1 MRHVSCLQRFTITF
15 TPGILYPPILTAM
28 TQYELPKG
36 GGALLIA
43 WQLKDKHVLMVGGGE
58 VASGRIKS
66 LLVADALIT
75 LIAPRDGLH
84 PLTRFYID
92 NSDRITYHDRTFC
105 GSEDLASVDM
115 VLTAI
120 DDVEWSRRI
129 CAMCRE
135 QRIPVNVADIP
146 PSCDF
151 YFGSQ
156 IRKGPLQIMIST
168 NGNGPKLASIVRSK
182 IEECLPENV
191 DKAIENVGSLR
202 ARLRQRAPGVGG
214 DVSRK
219 RMQWISSVCTT
230 WNLDELAGLDE
241 AAMNAIL
248 SEGWERGIVPQPDR
262 TKPSRKRSF
271 NSSDIVFTLFA
282 GFFCGIAFCVAM
294 LGEENIFGGF
304 FASVISFLREQLSPS
319 ITKWRVVVPVD

>member
-1 MRHVSCLQRFTITF
+1 MAHF
-15 TPGILYPPILTAM
+15 
-28 TQYELPKG
+28 ELPIG
-36 GGALLIA
+36 GGALLLA
-43 WQLKDKHVLMVGGGE
+43 WQLKDKRVLMIGGGE

-66 LLVADALIT
+66 LLVADAYIT

-84 PLTRFYID
+84 PLTKFYID
-92 NSDRITYHDRTFC
+92 NSDRITYHDRTFE
-105 GSEDLASVDM
+105 GPKDLANVVM

-168 NGNGPKLASIVRSK
+168 NGNGPKLASIVKSR
-182 IEECLPENV
+182 IEDCLPENV
-191 DKAIENVGSLR
+191 DKAIKNVGTLR
-202 ARLRQRAPGVGG
+202 AKLRQRAPGVGG
-214 DVSRK
+214 EISKK

-230 WNLDELAGLDE
+230 WDLDELARLDE
-241 AAMNAIL
+241 AAL
-248 SEGWERGIVPQPDR
+248 DTLLVEGWERDVVPRPNQTKAVRSKPPGSPDIALA
-262 TKPSRKRSF
+262 TF
-271 NSSDIVFTLFA
+271 V
-282 GFFCGIAFCVAM
+282 GFFCGIAFCIAI
-294 LGEENIFGGF
+294 LGEQNIFGDF
-304 FASVISFLREQLSPS
+304 FTNIMSMLPDQFSPF
-319 ITKWRVVVPVD
+319 ITKWKQIMTVD